1 MRQRLADYKVF
12 WREFRD
18 TFHTTGSVI
27 PSGPSLARALA
38 SEVKPGTKPSKIL
51 EAGPGTGAVTA
62 CLVERLGPED
72 QLDLVELNERFVEVL
87 QQRFETDPKWNR
99 VANQVRILNIPLQEL
114 PGTAEYD
121 RIVSGLPLSNFSCE
135 LVEELFQHYHRVAA
149 PRAML
154 SFFEYIAVRK
164 VKALW
169 SSRPE
174 RLRLSGIDRIFHR
187 EFSSWEISKQCIL
200 PNVSPAWVHHLQ
212 MPGGVS
218 QPEPELLV
226 AAT

>member
-38 SEVKPGTKPSKIL
+38 SRVEPDAAPKRIL

-62 CLVERLGPED
+62 YLVEKLGPED
-72 QLDLVELNERFVEVL
+72 QLDLVELNERFAEVL
-87 QQRFETDPKWNR
+87 ERRLEIDPKWQR
-99 VANQVRILNIPLQEL
+99 VSDRVRVLNVPLQDL
-114 PGTAEYD
+114 PGTADYD

-135 LVEELFQHYHRVAA
+135 LVDEIFHHYHRLAA
-149 PRAML
+149 PQSML

-164 VKALW
+164 VKSLW
-169 SSRPE
+169 SSRSE
-174 RLRLSGIDRIFHR
+174 RLRLSGIDRIFKR
-187 EFSSWEISKQCIL
+187 EFSAWEVSKQCIL
-200 PNVSPAWVHHLQ
+200 PNVAPAWVHHLQ
-212 MPGGVS
+212 MPGGAT
-218 QPEPELLV
+218 QTEPEPAV